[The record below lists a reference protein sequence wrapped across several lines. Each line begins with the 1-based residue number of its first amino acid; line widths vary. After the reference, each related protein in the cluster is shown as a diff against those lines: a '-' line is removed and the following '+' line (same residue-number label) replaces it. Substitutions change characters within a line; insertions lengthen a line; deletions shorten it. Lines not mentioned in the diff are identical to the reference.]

1 MYIIYIIYIIY
12 ICINIYMFIV
22 FIKIQ
27 CGAQLIPVSY
37 DQLCLLVYNPTSS
50 MYLPEVLVIRVM
62 ITNLAIDQE
71 HQNCLSRNQELN

>member
-1 MYIIYIIYIIY
+1 
-12 ICINIYMFIV
+12 
-22 FIKIQ
+22 
-27 CGAQLIPVSY
+27 
-37 DQLCLLVYNPTSS
+37 